1 MSLESKISALTIAIE
16 ALTAQMAGA
25 TITPIVVAAEKIIEE
40 AVEEVSQAEKLEQAD
55 NETADKINSEA

>member
-25 TITPIVVAAEKIIEE
+25 TITPIVVAAEK
-40 AVEEVSQAEKLEQAD
+40 
-55 NETADKINSEA
+55 NY

>member
-16 ALTAQMAGA
+16 ALTSQMAGA
-25 TITPIVVAAEKIIEE
+25 VITPIVVAAEKIIEE

-55 NETADKINSEA
+55 NETADN